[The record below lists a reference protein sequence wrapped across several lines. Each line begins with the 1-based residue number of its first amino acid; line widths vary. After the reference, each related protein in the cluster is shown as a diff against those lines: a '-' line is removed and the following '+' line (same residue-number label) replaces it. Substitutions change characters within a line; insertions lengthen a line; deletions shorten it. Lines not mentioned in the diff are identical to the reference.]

1 MADLPCLQSVKLGSE
16 VFKYVHSVVME
27 WMGWWVRFTD
37 ITIHWTREMGSFRR
51 WREGSKDDGWRTLQL
66 QECLENEEWDWAKG
80 WTDISW
86 LVSFR
91 GEGSNFYAI
100 DSVILESMD
109 LLVVWRRHPSTVIR
123 GNPLWL
129 LQLRDGLFPS
139 VLEHRRVF
147 RCCCARIGHPRVW
160 WVPLNWLY
168 VCSDQVMDCSMICC
182 SFRIIQLGAVIMHIL

>member
-37 ITIHWTREMGSFRR
+37 YTIHWTRKTGSFRR
-51 WREGSKDDGWRTLQL
+51 WRGGSKDDGWRTLQL
-66 QECLENEEWDWAKG
+66 QECLEKWRVGLGERINRYFLTG
-80 WTDISW
+80 F
-86 LVSFR
+86 LPRR
-91 GEGSNFYAI
+91 GQQLLCHRFG
-100 DSVILESMD
+100 DSGEYGFAGGLTSTS
-109 LLVVWRRHPSTVIR
+109 LNCHPQ
-123 GNPLWL
+123 NPLWL

-139 VLEHRRVF
+139 VLEYRRVF
-147 RCCCARIGHPRVW
+147 RCCCARIGYPRVW
-160 WVPLNWLY
+160 WVPLIWLY

>member
-51 WREGSKDDGWRTLQL
+51 WRGGSKDDGWRTLQL

-91 GEGSNFYAI
+91 GEGSNYYAI
-100 DSVILESMD
+100 GSVILESMD

-147 RCCCARIGHPRVW
+147 QCCCARIGHPRVW